1 MIEQALATAI
11 LCARLSSSSSSSGL
25 GRIVP
30 ELCTLEQSSLPV
42 ELLGR
47 YTPSQEVYSID
58 ESFIRL
64 PSNRREAVAAAREIR
79 VAMRKLIGIPVS
91 IGIAPSKTLA
101 KLANRGSKSETSLG
115 GVCHLGAYGR
125 DQLSGLLGS
134 IDVGDVWGVGRK
146 MAAKYVGLGIRTAL
160 DGSIGMVLRK
170 GDGIEVRATGG
181 RRYVV
186 TIDDAATGAALLA
199 TLAGRAR

>member
-1 MIEQALATAI
+1 MQYRGEKGVV
-11 LCARLSSSSSSSGL
+11 ARSSNYVLYGDINARS
-25 GRIVP
+25 I
-30 ELCTLEQSSLPV
+30 

-64 PSNRREAVAAAREIR
+64 PSDRREAVAAAREIR

-101 KLANRGSKSETSLG
+101 KLANRGSKSEPSLG

-125 DQLSGLLGS
+125 DQLSGILGS

-160 DGSIGMVLRK
+160 YFL
-170 GDGIEVRATGG
+170 
-181 RRYVV
+181 
-186 TIDDAATGAALLA
+186 
-199 TLAGRAR
+199 